1 MSGLKGR
8 TVRIVVGEPHDWNQG
23 NLFGTIISAQGK
35 TEAIVRLTKKIK
47 GSKLTSDL
55 LKVSTRQ
62 EGESLMVLNLNY
74 SVKIAGILVTKDT
87 NESDLI
93 LIGNMTFD

>member
-8 TVRIVVGEPHDWNQG
+8 TVRIVVGEPYEWNQG

-35 TEAIVRLTKKIK
+35 TEAIIKLTEKVK
-47 GSKLTSDL
+47 GPKLTSDL
-55 LKVSTRQ
+55 LKVSTRY

-74 SVKIAGILVTKDT
+74 SVKIGGALVTEDT
-87 NESDLI
+87 DESDYI
-93 LIGNMTFD
+93 LIGNITFD

>member
-1 MSGLKGR
+1 
-8 TVRIVVGEPHDWNQG
+8 
-23 NLFGTIISAQGK
+23 
-35 TEAIVRLTKKIK
+35 
-47 GSKLTSDL
+47 
-55 LKVSTRQ
+55 
-62 EGESLMVLNLNY
+62 MVLNLNY

>member
-35 TEAIVRLTKKIK
+35 TEAIVRLTKKNQ
-47 GSKLTSDL
+47 
-55 LKVSTRQ
+55 R
-62 EGESLMVLNLNY
+62 
-74 SVKIAGILVTKDT
+74 VKINK
-87 NESDLI
+87 
-93 LIGNMTFD
+93 